1 MSTGGVT
8 FSDSMLRISKRM
20 GPVRTS
26 HILLKVG
33 NGITDKESYDAICEI
48 RDAIKQGK
56 TTFAQMA
63 KEYSECPSGSKGGD
77 LGYFG
82 PGGGE
87 YPGMVKPFE
96 DASYSLTKS
105 HPMTDGEPV
114 KTSFGYHLIEL
125 KGRVMMPFLL
135 RRKWAASSAYR
146 QHLVKKL
153 NTPAG
158 Q

>member
-1 MSTGGVT
+1 
-8 FSDSMLRISKRM
+8 M

-48 RDAIKQGK
+48 RDAIKQGQ

-82 PGGGE
+82 PGT
-87 YPGMVKPFE
+87 MVKPFE

-105 HPMTDGEPV
+105 HPTTDGEPV
-114 KTSFGYHLIEL
+114 KTQFGYHLIEL
-125 KGRVMMPFLL
+125 TGRVMMPLLL
-135 RRKWAASSAYR
+135 RRKWRASSAYR
-146 QHLVKKL
+146 QHLVEKL